1 MRPKILI
8 VDDRIENLYALEK
21 TLGALNVQVLKA
33 ISGNDALALTLE
45 HDFCAAILDVQM
57 PEMDG
62 YELAELLRG
71 NEVTTALPIIFV
83 SAIFSDE
90 YHHRKGY
97 SAGAVDF
104 MAKPFIPEIMLSK
117 VKVFIDLYEQRRKL
131 QETVAQLNQ
140 ANAALNRRTK
150 QLEISGKIGQQIT
163 SILDQDVLLPEVVRI
178 IESGFAYPYVTL
190 WLAHPSEPTLV
201 AQASSDHS
209 LVGVV
214 LNSSAANPLVR
225 AWRAGEQYL
234 SNDVL
239 PGLNSPA
246 KGGLAMPGSELALPI
261 KVARDNLGLLHVQ
274 SERRQAFSSDDVI
287 ILQII
292 TDQIAIAI
300 RNAQLYQQV
309 KNNIP

>member
-1 MRPKILI
+1 LPVQTFK
-8 VDDRIENLYALEK
+8 
-21 TLGALNVQVLKA
+21 ALN
-33 ISGNDALALTLE
+33 GNDALELTLE

-71 NEVTTALPIIFV
+71 NERTTTLPIIFV

-104 MAKPFIPEIMLSK
+104 MAKPFIPDILLSK
-117 VKVFIDLYEQRRKL
+117 VKVFIELDEQRRKL
-131 QETVAQLNQ
+131 QETVKQLNQ
-140 ANAALNRRTK
+140 ANAALSRRAK
-150 QLEISGKIGQQIT
+150 QLEVSSKIGQQVI
-163 SILDQDVLLPEVVRI
+163 SILDLDALLPEVVRI

-190 WLAHPSEPTLV
+190 WLVKPGAALLSAH
-201 AQASSDHS
+201 ASSDRS
-209 LVGVV
+209 LVG
-214 LNSSAANPLVR
+214 NIFDSSAANPIIR
-225 AWRAGEQYL
+225 AWHAGEQYL

-239 PGLNSPA
+239 PAMFAA
-246 KGGLAMPGSELALPI
+246 KQVGLAMPGSEMALPI
-261 KVARDNLGLLHVQ
+261 RVGRDNLGILHIQ
-274 SERRQAFSSDDVI
+274 SERRQAFSPDDVI

-292 TDQIAIAI
+292 TDQVAIAI

-309 KNNIP
+309 KGM